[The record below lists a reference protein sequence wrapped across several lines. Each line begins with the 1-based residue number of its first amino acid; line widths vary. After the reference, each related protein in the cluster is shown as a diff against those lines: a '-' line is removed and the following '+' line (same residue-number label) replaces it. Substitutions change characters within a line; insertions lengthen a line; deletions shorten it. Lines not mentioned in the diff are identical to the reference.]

1 MIRTLRSQSDYKK
14 TLLRNQLTS
23 LILFEAVTTTKAKG
37 KDLISFANHFFSKV
51 KKGDLQAMKLA
62 HQTLFDK
69 NAIKKTFDEI
79 LPRYDEKATT
89 YVRAFRVMPRR
100 GDIAEQ
106 MMVAFIKP
114 LVVEEPKKEKKD
126 K

>member
-100 GDIAEQ
+100 GDSAEQ
-106 MMVAFIKP
+106 MMVALIKP

>member
-100 GDIAEQ
+100 GDSAEQ